1 MIQVD
6 FHTYRGYVKVRII
19 IESHS

>member
-6 FHTYRGYVKVRII
+6 FYTNRGYVKVRII